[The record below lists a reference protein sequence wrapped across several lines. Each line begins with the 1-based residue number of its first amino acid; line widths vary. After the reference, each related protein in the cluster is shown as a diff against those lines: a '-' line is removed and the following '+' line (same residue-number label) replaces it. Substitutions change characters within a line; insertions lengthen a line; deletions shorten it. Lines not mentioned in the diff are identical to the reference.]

1 MDLLQGALTVIP
13 SQRLTVAAAV
23 RINNSFLPSLRCV
36 VSATPAGRGPFTLVS
51 GILDRKLINWLQ
63 NDPFWTKLVSQEPPP
78 KKQCMTEAEAAFKLE
93 GGGHVT
99 NEAPGC
105 KTFNPNPFPPSEF
118 RISSKSS
125 AD

>member
-1 MDLLQGALTVIP
+1 MA
-13 SQRLTVAAAV
+13 
-23 RINNSFLPSLRCV
+23 
-36 VSATPAGRGPFTLVS
+36 
-51 GILDRKLINWLQ
+51 
-63 NDPFWTKLVSQEPPP
+63 DPFWTAEPPP
-78 KKQCMTEAEAAFKLE
+78 KKQCMKEAEAAFKLE

-105 KTFNPNPFPPSEF
+105 KTPFPPSEF